1 MGRREGERSPGVGP
15 PGGRRRGQANRATEP
30 QGLGSVLQDL
40 LRRRPW
46 SPGMTL
52 GELARRWTSVVGER
66 LAQESTPVSLEGGT
80 LVVRASSSA
89 WAAQL
94 RFLGAEVVDGA
105 NRAIGGESV
114 RRLSVVVDRG
124 G

>member
-1 MGRREGERSPGVGP
+1 MGRRERKRYPRVGP
-15 PGGRRRGQANRATEP
+15 PGGRRRGLANRATEP
-30 QGLGSVLQDL
+30 QELGSILQDL

-46 SPGMTL
+46 GPGMTL
-52 GELARRWTSVVGER
+52 GELARGWTSVVGER
-66 LAQESTPVSLEGGT
+66 LAQESTPVSLEGET

-94 RFLGAEVVDGA
+94 RFLAAEVVDGA
-105 NRAIGGESV
+105 NRMIGAESV
-114 RRLSVVVDRG
+114 RRLSVVVDWG

>member
-1 MGRREGERSPGVGP
+1 
-15 PGGRRRGQANRATEP
+15 
-30 QGLGSVLQDL
+30 
-40 LRRRPW
+40 
-46 SPGMTL
+46 MTL
-52 GELARRWTSVVGER
+52 GELGRRWTSVVGER

-94 RFLGAEVVDGA
+94 RFLGGEVVDGA

-114 RRLSVVVDRG
+114 RRLSVVVDRDG
-124 G
+124 